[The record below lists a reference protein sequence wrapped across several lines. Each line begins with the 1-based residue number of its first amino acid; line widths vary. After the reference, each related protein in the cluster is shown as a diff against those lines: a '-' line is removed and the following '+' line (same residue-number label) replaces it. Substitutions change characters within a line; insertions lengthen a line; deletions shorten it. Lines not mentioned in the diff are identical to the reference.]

1 MMMSNQAF
9 EKTLLSS
16 LGYGVMAGFWFGIK
30 YHSLLTGLLASLLCA
45 GLYAGMMLWRL
56 KSA

>member
-1 MMMSNQAF
+1 MMSNQAF